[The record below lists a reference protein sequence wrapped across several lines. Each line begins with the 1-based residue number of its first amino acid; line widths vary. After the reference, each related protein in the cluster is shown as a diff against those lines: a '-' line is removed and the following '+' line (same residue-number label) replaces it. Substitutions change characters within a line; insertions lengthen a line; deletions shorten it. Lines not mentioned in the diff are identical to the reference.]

1 MQDLTLDKFYEMH
14 DNPATRDNAKSLH
27 NGLEKVMPHI
37 MTFSQIGN
45 TQLDQKFI
53 DAMPGGMKSYLE
65 VGMTG
70 NDAIKAISASID
82 EWTESQGMGTFEMS
96 QIADYYSDNNRMP
109 FLYNKSVDLKPI
121 DLAVGRA
128 QDVSNWLDVKK
139 INVKSQMNQVNALKD
154 DIFGDL
160 SWDQEDVERGGVAP
174 ARKGS
179 HDPKLRSYLAEGSFK
194 KTGMIGP
201 GVEFEGTTYHKAP
214 SGLHKDLQKRVS
226 RNLYFPYEIDEVFN
240 INTTNWNAL
249 QIQDEDI
256 ISKDIM
262 PDESTM
268 VNMVKNLNKWL
279 EEGGASQIGTD
290 DLVSVRQAIP
300 GYIQGMD
307 NVRQELDEISNIKSI
322 LDIQR
327 NIIK

>member
-1 MQDLTLDKFYEMH
+1 MQDLTLDKFYEMY
-14 DNPATRDNAKSLH
+14 DNPVTRDNAKALH

-109 FLYNKSVDLKPI
+109 FLYNKSVDLKPM

-128 QDVSNWLDVKK
+128 QDISNWLDVKK

-160 SWDQEDVERGGVAP
+160 SWDQEDIERGEAAP
-174 ARKGS
+174 AFKGS
-179 HDPKLRSYLAEGSFK
+179 HAFKLKSYLAEGSFED
-194 KTGMIGP
+194 TGARGP
-201 GVEFEGTTYHKAP
+201 GDNKEYLLSPRK
-214 SGLHKDLQKRVS
+214 LHKDLENRVGKNWFS
-226 RNLYFPYEIDEVFN
+226 SYDIDEVFN

-268 VNMVKNLNKWL
+268 VTMVKGLNKWL
-279 EEGGASQIGTD
+279 EEGGASRIGTD